1 MCRRHYGPTHSQ
13 LRTLRNEKW
22 PGASGAASQGED
34 HAPGLSFPVAN
45 WRNAPGRHSGNSQA
59 DGREQERRRRELEA
73 DGKSNSQSSRSMPST
88 SGLIV
93 LPMRFMSTAT
103 CMCRDGG
110 IAPRIRQL
118 QIACGLSSLNR
129 AAAPSGPSRLS
140 IKSETVLMS
149 YFMLGMI
156 LHRWCMVNGAVDQW
170 CAKLHGRCTSPD
182 MAATRRSPGA
192 KEANAALRKAVG
204 EHLRAVREVLGLAQG
219 EFGRRAG
226 LATNTYN
233 MIENGTKMPSVLTA
247 IAICDAHGL
256 TLDYVFR
263 GDPSDL
269 APTIRRALDALHTAR
284 HQSPTG

>member
-1 MCRRHYGPTHSQ
+1 
-13 LRTLRNEKW
+13 
-22 PGASGAASQGED
+22 
-34 HAPGLSFPVAN
+34 
-45 WRNAPGRHSGNSQA
+45 
-59 DGREQERRRRELEA
+59 
-73 DGKSNSQSSRSMPST
+73 
-88 SGLIV
+88 
-93 LPMRFMSTAT
+93 
-103 CMCRDGG
+103 
-110 IAPRIRQL
+110 
-118 QIACGLSSLNR
+118 
-129 AAAPSGPSRLS
+129 
-140 IKSETVLMS
+140 
-149 YFMLGMI
+149 
-156 LHRWCMVNGAVDQW
+156 
-170 CAKLHGRCTSPD
+170 
-182 MAATRRSPGA
+182 MAATRRSPDA

-233 MIENGTKMPSVLTA
+233 MIENGTKLPSVLTA